1 MPLLYKHKI
10 VWRNEMRFA
19 VNIIVAT
26 VFTAMLLM
34 GGCSILNPQAPS
46 ATEPPPA
53 QVQSEK
59 FVEPD
64 VKAPTAVESAL
75 IWSEKYTKLTEQ
87 MEQVQKK
94 NFDLAEENRTL
105 SNQVTKLQTQLD
117 QAQKELGEANN
128 LLIDMQKELTNWKTD
143 VLGFRDEMR
152 KAQKAQ
158 IEALTHIITIL
169 GGEVP
174 PQAAADS
181 NAAKSAGSKTN
192 EPNKTK

>member
-1 MPLLYKHKI
+1 
-10 VWRNEMRFA
+10 MRFA
-19 VNIIVAT
+19 VNIVITTA
-26 VFTAMLLM
+26 FTAVLLLS
-34 GGCSILNPQAPS
+34 GCSAIGEQFSPKTPS
-46 ATEPPPA
+46 APEPPPA
-53 QVQSEK
+53 QVKSEK
-59 FVEPD
+59 FVAPD
-64 VKAPTAVESAL
+64 AEAPTAVESTL

-94 NFDLAEENRTL
+94 NFDLAEENRAL
-105 SNQVTKLQTQLD
+105 SNQATKLQTQLD

-152 KAQKAQ
+152 KSQRAQ

-174 PQAAADS
+174 LQTAADA
-181 NAAKSAGSKTN
+181 NAAKSAGNKTN
-192 EPNKTK
+192 DPDKTK